1 MNNRK
6 PIFVVMF
13 ILSTLILNACV
24 QAAGKAPVDGTTFT
38 NEKFGYTLKVPAD
51 CFIGRMPVYC
61 KASPPEER
69 PHECLCFLDG
79 ENPDQVRFNA
89 FTGEPI
95 S

>member
-24 QAAGKAPVDGTTFT
+24 QAAGKAPV
-38 NEKFGYTLKVPAD
+38 D